1 MKGNRMS
8 DHAVDHKPHPKLK
21 VTIAQINPTVGD
33 ILANCEKILA
43 LFYEADRR
51 GQDLFVTPEL
61 ALTGCPLEDLA
72 ATPDLQEACD
82 AALEKIRRATENHH
96 CAILVGTPYICPEG
110 LLNAAVFLQDGKC
123 PGLANKRNL
132 PQGSVLDQSRTFSPG
147 PIRHL
152 PIKIHGVN
160 VGVLLGEDAEGREGS
175 EELVNLGAEVIIC
188 LHADPFHPAV
198 LERRVRN
205 IAANRVAESGLPF
218 LFVNLV
224 GGQDEVVFDGGSF
237 GLDHSGRRFVQL
249 PQWEE
254 KVLDCDLGADNP
266 PLEGE
271 VFPDPLEEGW
281 RGMVLALG
289 DYVRKSG
296 FTDVLLGLSGGLDS
310 AVVAAVAGD
319 ALGSERVHCLR
330 LPGQFTSDLSNNSA
344 AAMAKIWGFT
354 LDTVPI
360 QPVVTAA
367 MESLRDFQ
375 PEGLKKLT
383 RENLQARARGYL
395 LMTISNER
403 GWLLLS
409 TGNKSEIAVGYATLY
424 GDMCGGFCPLKD
436 VFKTNV
442 FKLAKWRNKHRPAGL
457 KGPEGLVIPTE
468 IIERPPSAELSD
480 GQLDSDSLP
489 PYPLLDGI
497 LREFVEK
504 RLPVEA
510 IAGMGYDPE
519 MVAKVH
525 RMLRLSE
532 YKRRQGAPGP
542 KLSPRAFTHDRRVP
556 IVNHFYPGM
565 IAKIR
570 GE

>member
-1 MKGNRMS
+1 MS
-8 DHAVDHKPHPKLK
+8 DHAVDRKSHPRLK
-21 VTIAQINPTVGD
+21 VTIAQINPTVGE

-43 LFYEADRR
+43 LYHEADRR

-72 ATPDLQEACD
+72 ATPDLQEACA
-82 AALEKIRRATENHH
+82 AALDKIRRATANRH
-96 CAILVGTPYICPEG
+96 AALIVGTPYTSPDG
-110 LLNAAVFLQDGKC
+110 LLNAAVFMQGGECLGF
-123 PGLANKRNL
+123 ANKQNL
-132 PQGSVLDQSRTFSPG
+132 PQGSVLDQSRTFRPG
-147 PIRHL
+147 PIRHQPFDL
-152 PIKIHGVN
+152 HGVK
-160 VGVLLGEDAEGREGS
+160 VGVLVGEDAEEKGGS
-175 EELVNLGAEVIIC
+175 EELAKRGAELLIC
-188 LHADPFHPAV
+188 LHADPFHPTV

-205 IAANRVAESGLPF
+205 IAANRVAENGLPF

-237 GLDHSGRRFVQL
+237 GLDHAGRCFVQL

-266 PLEGE
+266 PLAGE
-271 VFPDPLEEGW
+271 VFPDPFEEGW

-319 ALGSERVHCLR
+319 ALGSGRVHCVR

-344 AAMAKIWGFT
+344 EAMAKTWGFS

-360 QPVVTAA
+360 LPVVTAA
-367 MESLRDFQ
+367 TESLRDFQ

-395 LMTISNER
+395 LMTMSNER

-409 TGNKSEIAVGYATLY
+409 TGNKSEIAMGYATLY

-457 KGPEGLVIPTE
+457 KGPEGVVIPPE
-468 IIERPPSAELSD
+468 IIERPPSAELSP

-504 RLPVEA
+504 RQPVAA
-510 IAGMGYDPE
+510 IAEMGYDPE
-519 MVAKVH
+519 MVAKVQ

-565 IAKIR
+565 IAELKE
-570 GE
+570 GQKA